1 MPNVT
6 VSSRDGFTKTVGS
19 TARIFPDTLSSEE
32 KILMIIDQ
40 IKNLLLEKNRKYG
53 NSALEPMRVFSRSDN
68 LEQIRVRIDDK
79 LSRVKSAQLDED
91 EEVLN
96 DLIGYLILYRVAL
109 I

>member
-1 MPNVT
+1 MPNFNIKT
-6 VSSRDGFTKTVGS
+6 NNGFTDNV
-19 TARIFPDTLSSEE
+19 RIFSDPLSSEE
-32 KILMIIDQ
+32 KILLIIDQ
-40 IKNLLLEKNRKYG
+40 IRDLLVEKNRKYG